1 MIDRDKA
8 DDEVFFGNGFSVLD
22 RTGNRTAYEL
32 HGEDE
37 LVQLPVVDSDEL
49 AAALA
54 VLTEGGE
61 LILSLREKQAF
72 QLVVREGVSY
82 GAASKIMS
90 KGSRRP
96 FSKSAVQMSVKRA
109 GAKLQKLCAARLRE

>member
-32 HGEDE
+32 HGEEE
-37 LVQLPVVDSDEL
+37 LVQLPVIDSDEL
-49 AAALA
+49 AAAIA

-72 QLVVREGVSY
+72 QLVVREGISY
-82 GAASKIMS
+82 SAAAKVMS
-90 KGSRRP
+90 KGGRRVI
-96 FSKSAVQMSVKRA
+96 SKSAVQIYVKRA
-109 GAKLQKLCAARLRE
+109 GAKLQKLCAAKL